1 MIRGT
6 DKDYYPLFMMRRL
19 LLRTGILVLLAAWL
33 ALEPVQAQRPSPL
46 VYDDPVFEWTDNRD
60 PEAPRPSPNAF
71 VGLQIGSTR
80 VLVAYGSPGVKERT
94 IFGNLVSYGNVWR
107 TGANEATTITFTD
120 DVLVEGHEVPA
131 GTYSLFTIPGRTE
144 WIVILNKKNNQWGSQ
159 DYLASDDVLRITC
172 TPRQAEKRERLAFYF
187 ENIDPDAFSAS
198 VVLHWDTVKVSFKI
212 EEP

>member
-1 MIRGT
+1 
-6 DKDYYPLFMMRRL
+6 MMRRL
-19 LLRTGILVLLAAWL
+19 LLRTGILVLLATWL
-33 ALEPVQAQRPSPL
+33 VAEPVQAQRPSPL

-80 VLVAYGSPGVKERT
+80 VMIAYGSPGVKGRT
-94 IFGNLVSYGNVWR
+94 IFGGLEPYGRIWR

-131 GTYSLFTIPGRTE
+131 GTYSLFTIPGEAE
-144 WIVILNKKNNQWGSQ
+144 WTVILNKENNLWGAA
-159 DYLASDDVLRITC
+159 DYRESENVLRITC
-172 TPRQAEKRERLAFYF
+172 TPEQAEKRERLAFYF
-187 ENIDPDAFSAS
+187 EDIDPDAFSAS
-198 VVLHWDTVKVSFKI
+198 VVLHWETTRVAFAI